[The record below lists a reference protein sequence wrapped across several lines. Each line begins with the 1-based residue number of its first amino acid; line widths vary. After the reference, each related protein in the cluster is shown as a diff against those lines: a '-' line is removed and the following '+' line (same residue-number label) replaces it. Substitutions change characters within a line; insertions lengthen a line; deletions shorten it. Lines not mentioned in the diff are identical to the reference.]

1 MIWTSVRTHI
11 TLLWSRALEKKIAV
25 TLQWKRHLR
34 VHTVSDGGEL
44 SLYPDSP
51 PLLDPLIEEVCRHRC
66 WHRAMFL
73 DRAAKKAAL
82 RDASR
87 PMLARNSD
95 EAPDA

>member
-1 MIWTSVRTHI
+1 
-11 TLLWSRALEKKIAV
+11 
-25 TLQWKRHLR
+25 
-34 VHTVSDGGEL
+34 
-44 SLYPDSP
+44 
-51 PLLDPLIEEVCRHRC
+51 
-66 WHRAMFL
+66 MFL